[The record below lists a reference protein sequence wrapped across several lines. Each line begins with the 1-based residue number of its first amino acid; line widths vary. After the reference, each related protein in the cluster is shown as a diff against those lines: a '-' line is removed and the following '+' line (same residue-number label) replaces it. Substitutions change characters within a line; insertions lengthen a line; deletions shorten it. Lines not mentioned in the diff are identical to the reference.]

1 MSYVEFTMN
10 DLKRL
15 LSIMSEH
22 FGKKPMTNNDLKLR
36 QKIEVMHEA
45 EIDWAKEE

>member
-1 MSYVEFTMN
+1 MSYVDLTVK

-22 FGKKPMTNNDLKLR
+22 FGKKPMTDDDLKLR
-36 QKIEVMHEA
+36 NKIEVMHEA
-45 EIDWAKEE
+45 ELEWEED